1 MVKDQ
6 NAISYLKQIMFFLRH
21 PIKAL
26 EQVKFETSVNAFF
39 SIFVFSGIITA
50 IIIAFMPFE
59 LFTQIL
65 LKTTDGSAFMNT
77 NVISVKDM
85 VETLNSPY
93 FRIPYYLVDF
103 YWGEGLLIVCS
114 ISFFWGSLYC
124 LTKKEKYPAEFGDMA
139 NIFLIASA
147 PKFFYNIVSSLWQLM
162 TNTATYIPFNSFN
175 YKLWALLNPF
185 IVLQLTLIG
194 IGISKLYQLKPVWIV
209 SIIGLYI
216 FLSFVLS

>member
-6 NAISYLKQIMFFLRH
+6 NAITYVKQILFFLKH
-21 PIKAL
+21 PIKTI
-26 EQVKFETSVNAFF
+26 ENVKYDTSVNAFF
-39 SIFVFSGIITA
+39 SVFVFSGIITA
-50 IIIAFMPFE
+50 IIIAFMPFD
-59 LFTQIL
+59 LFSQVL
-65 LKTTDGSAFMNT
+65 LKTTNGTSFVST

-114 ISFFWGSLYC
+114 ITFFWGATYC

-139 NIFLIASA
+139 NIFLIASF
-147 PKFFYNIVSSLWQLM
+147 PKFISNIFYSLCQLM

-175 YKLWALLNPF
+175 YKLWTLLNPF

-194 IGISKLYQLKPVWIV
+194 IGISKLYQIKPVWIV